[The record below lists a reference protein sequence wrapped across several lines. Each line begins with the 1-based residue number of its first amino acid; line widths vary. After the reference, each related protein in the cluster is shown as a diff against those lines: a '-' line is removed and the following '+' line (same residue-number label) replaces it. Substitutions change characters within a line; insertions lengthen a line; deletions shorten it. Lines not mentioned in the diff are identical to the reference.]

1 MILAS
6 LSSPTTLV
14 FKPSEP
20 MVLFFFQRR
29 WKGGEI
35 VEGKEG
41 EGSERMRIEFLF
53 NFFCIFVLKK
63 VDRHLR
69 GKYVNSVIGGIIYVD
84 RSCA

>member
-20 MVLFFFQRR
+20 MLLFSSQRR

-35 VEGKEG
+35 VEVKEG
-41 EGSERMRIEFLF
+41 DVWERMKIEFLF
-53 NFFCIFVLKK
+53 NFFVSVLKK
-63 VDRHLR
+63 VDR
-69 GKYVNSVIGGIIYVD
+69 
-84 RSCA
+84 